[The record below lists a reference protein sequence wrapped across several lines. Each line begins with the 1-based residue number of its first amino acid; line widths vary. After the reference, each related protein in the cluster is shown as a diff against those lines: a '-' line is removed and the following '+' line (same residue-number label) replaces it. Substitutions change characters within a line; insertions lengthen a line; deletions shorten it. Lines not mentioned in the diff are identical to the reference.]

1 MEAAI
6 KEHRSKTLLEL
17 REARVRRIEEEAEER
32 AVAYRVAQRDRE
44 RIKEARERRIQ
55 EKQEQARKTAEEKE
69 AARLAK
75 TERATLLTPQSAP
88 RSLEA

>member
-6 KEHRSKTLLEL
+6 KEHRSKTVLEL

-75 TERATLLTPQSAP
+75 TERATLLTRQSAP